1 MREERAGGGLFL
13 GTANDGQ
20 DVQEDVDNVRVEVE
34 GRKDILL
41 LADGQLLVPQDQL
54 CVHRQEL
61 QQRSG

>member
-1 MREERAGGGLFL
+1 MREERAGGGLLL

-34 GRKDILL
+34 GRKDVLL

-61 QQRSG
+61 QQRNG

>member
-1 MREERAGGGLFL
+1 MREERAGGGLLL

-34 GRKDILL
+34 GRKDVLL
-41 LADGQLLVPQDQL
+41 LADSQLLVPQDQL

-61 QQRSG
+61 QQRRG